1 METITYKRRKVS
13 GGVAKYYVEID
24 AQIGTI
30 QIIKIHFV
38 PNNSL
43 HPTAHVSRKFST
55 HSLVI
60 QCIPLLIDD
69 INIILNEYN
78 ISKSKKNTRKRL
90 WLEE

>member
-1 METITYKRRKVS
+1 MGTITYKRRKVS

-24 AQIGTI
+24 NEIGTI

-43 HPTAHVSRKFST
+43 HPTDHVSRKFST

-69 INIILNEYN
+69 INLILNDYN
-78 ISKSKKNTRKRL
+78 SSKSKKNTRKRL
-90 WLEE
+90 WVE